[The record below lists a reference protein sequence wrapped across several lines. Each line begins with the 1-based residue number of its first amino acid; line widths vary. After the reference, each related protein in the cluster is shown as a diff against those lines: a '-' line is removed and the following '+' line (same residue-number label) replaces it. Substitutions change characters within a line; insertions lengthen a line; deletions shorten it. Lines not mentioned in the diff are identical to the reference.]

1 MVINF
6 SSLTLPQSETLKLH
20 ILVERNTEGN
30 VIASVLEFPNTQV
43 EASTQ
48 EQAVEELKQL
58 LSTRL
63 EKIEIIPV
71 EIELPQSE
79 SENPWMKFA
88 GVFKDDADFAEIA
101 DNLRAER
108 NIIDED

>member
-6 SSLTLPQSETLKLH
+6 FSVRLPQSENIKLH
-20 ILVERNTEGN
+20 ILVERNAEGN

-48 EQAVEELKQL
+48 EQAVEELKKL

-71 EIELPQSE
+71 EIQLPQSE
-79 SENPWMKFA
+79 AENPWMKFA
-88 GVFKDDADFAEIA
+88 GVFKDDVDFAEIA

>member
-6 SSLTLPQSETLKLH
+6 SSLTLPQSENLKLH

-48 EQAVEELKQL
+48 EQAVEELKKI

-71 EIELPQSE
+71 EIHLPQSE
-79 SENPWMKFA
+79 AETPWMKFA